1 MLAVPRAASVSPS
14 NGGMRRRLIVVN
26 QGNAFGWDSK
36 LRKADEFSSVFRFK
50 RVLREPH
57 LDIFFRQNGLNFS
70 RLGLVVPKRVL
81 ARAVDRNRTKRV
93 IREAFRL
100 SQHELGALDV
110 VVRVK
115 AAGLSTDYR
124 AEWDLFMRRFLP
136 ASEVTPLTK

>member
-1 MLAVPRAASVSPS
+1 MLAAPKVASVSPS
-14 NGGMRRRLIVVN
+14 DDGMRRGALATN

-50 RVLREPH
+50 RVLREAH
-57 LDIFFRQNGLNFS
+57 LDIFFRQNGLDHS
-70 RLGLVVPKRVL
+70 RLGLVVSKRVL

-100 SQHELGALDV
+100 SQHELGGLDV

-115 AAGLSTDYR
+115 VAGLSADYR
-124 AEWDLFMRRFLP
+124 AEWALFKRRFSP
-136 ASEVTPLTK
+136 AK